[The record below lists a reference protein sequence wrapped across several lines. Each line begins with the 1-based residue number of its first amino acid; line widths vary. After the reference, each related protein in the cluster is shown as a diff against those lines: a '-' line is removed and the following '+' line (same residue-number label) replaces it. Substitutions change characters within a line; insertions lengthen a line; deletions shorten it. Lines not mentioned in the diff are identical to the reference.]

1 MQAIE
6 HPLDKYIF
14 HAKHQLSQLPED
26 NTQPYDTSQ
35 LQLMCL
41 EKFAN
46 FQGYSIEDGLFV
58 TDNKAAS
65 ILTLDN
71 MRSLYNNTMAI
82 MGDELKGHAFVRKVY
97 LSGRSFRKPVQ
108 VQQHWVAFL

>member
-14 HAKHQLSQLPED
+14 RAKQQLSQLPAD
-26 NTQPYDTSQ
+26 NKQAFDTAQ

-46 FQGYSIEDGLFV
+46 FQGYRIEDGLFV
-58 TDNKAAS
+58 TENKAAS
-65 ILTLDN
+65 VLTLDN

-82 MGDELKGHAFVRKVY
+82 LGDELKGHAFVRKVY
-97 LSGRSFRKPVQ
+97 LSGRSFRKPVKL
-108 VQQHWVAFL
+108 QQHWVAFL